1 VLWRRIAPYLISHRS
16 RNGGKNQRV
25 NLEDTMA
32 EVIEVVSKK
41 DLAPG
46 ASTSGEV
53 RGQQVAVF
61 YIWNEKTP

>member
-1 VLWRRIAPYLISHRS
+1 MPCDNDMRLRQFV
-16 RNGGKNQRV
+16 QRV

-41 DLAPG
+41 DVARG
-46 ASTSGEV
+46 SSTSGEV